1 MFAKVKQSVVSAL
14 IFARRLFASG
24 EDRYDT
30 YRPREQLIY
39 HYWDG
44 QKMRS
49 VDPVKVYKKMAE
61 VGQELSANIR
71 VSTSPSKG
79 AAKAYESVVK
89 SIRGIFDLQSFEE
102 GGLTEID
109 TVGLLDHFLIFCGRL
124 KKNTNPSSMSSTS
137 LADSKISSAE
147 ESQRITPSSDSGSIA
162 NDPSTEKLASS
173 PTEPLSPGEPLN
185 PETTT
190 TPLSP
195 TAS

>member
-1 MFAKVKQSVVSAL
+1 MFSKFKQVL
-14 IFARRLFASG
+14 IRAISFARRLLSSG

-89 SIRGIFDLQSFEE
+89 AVRGIFDLQSFEE

-124 KKNTNPSSMSSTS
+124 KKNTSPSSMSSTS
-137 LADSKISSAE
+137 LEDSKTSSEAVAPP
-147 ESQRITPSSDSGSIA
+147 ITSSSDSGSTA
-162 NDPSTEKLASS
+162 SDPSTEKLASS
-173 PTEPLSPGEPLN
+173 PTEPPSPGEVSN
-185 PETTT
+185 QETII
-190 TPLSP
+190 TPPSP